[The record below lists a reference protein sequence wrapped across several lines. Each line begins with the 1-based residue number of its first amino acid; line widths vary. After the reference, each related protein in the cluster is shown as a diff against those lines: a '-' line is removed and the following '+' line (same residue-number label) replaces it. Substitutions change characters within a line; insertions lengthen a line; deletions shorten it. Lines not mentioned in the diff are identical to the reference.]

1 MLFFAGGIVSVVAIG
16 LWLFCLFDSITA
28 PAEQIRGL
36 QKALWVLIVLLLLD
50 VGSILWLIFGRPRA
64 GVPGLEQRD
73 RRTDPWG
80 GALERAPRNTSRKTM
95 APDDDIEFLRSLDK
109 PHPNDE
115 GPTPTR

>member
-1 MLFFAGGIVSVVAIG
+1 VLFFAGGIVSVVAIG
-16 LWLFCLFDSITA
+16 LWLFCLFDSVTA
-28 PAEQIRGL
+28 PAAEIRGL